1 MAASRK
7 PGLLR
12 ILPGNRYFSQPK
24 CCKHCGMRNYESEPS
39 LPPIPTAAPPLSPKN
54 SGSNI
59 RSGLFSLCLGLQG
72 RFPNLSTH
80 LSRKKRKRSG
90 VILPRSGGTT
100 GWEPQESQHCPC
112 PQVPHPQCCE
122 TPPGMGTPPI
132 HCFSSSFPFLGL
144 SIPAQSQ
151 EQHWWAREVYG
162 INKEMKRN
170 WKNSCNFPTW
180 GSNPC
185 QPQQLSRI
193 PYGFMAAETFAAG
206 F

>member
-39 LPPIPTAAPPLSPKN
+39 LPPIPIAAPPLSPKN

-80 LSRKKRKRSG
+80 LSRKKKEKKWGDIAMEWGNHGGGSHRSPSTAHVPRCRIHSAVKPLQG
-90 VILPRSGGTT
+90 WALLPSTAS
-100 GWEPQESQHCPC
+100 PAPS
-112 PQVPHPQCCE
+112 
-122 TPPGMGTPPI
+122 
-132 HCFSSSFPFLGL
+132 L
-144 SIPAQSQ
+144 S
-151 EQHWWAREVYG
+151 
-162 INKEMKRN
+162 
-170 WKNSCNFPTW
+170 W
-180 GSNPC
+180 GSVSLHRAKSSTGG
-185 QPQQLSRI
+185 Q
-193 PYGFMAAETFAAG
+193 GK
-206 F
+206 